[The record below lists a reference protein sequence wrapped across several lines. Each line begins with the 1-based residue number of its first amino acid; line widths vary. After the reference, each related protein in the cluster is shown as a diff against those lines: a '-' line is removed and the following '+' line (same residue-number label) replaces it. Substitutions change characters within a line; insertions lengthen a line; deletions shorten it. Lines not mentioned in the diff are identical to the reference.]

1 MRASHDTSALRNVVA
16 ALLIGVARAASAE
29 PAPAP
34 DPAPAP
40 PETAAMHAPQLAASP
55 APPPPGSSPSMF
67 GLLVDGGFPNGLG
80 LSAAVRPWQPIRA
93 DAGVTYNVVGFG
105 VRAGATLLPFSWT
118 VSPLLRGEV
127 GHMFESDASGLAETF
142 GVGNSDASLLRA
154 VSYDYASLQL
164 GVQFGRGERFA
175 FVFHAGLTWFRGPV
189 KNFQAAYRA
198 ANPGSTLEI
207 ADPTVSGTVPSA
219 TFGLLFFP

>member
-1 MRASHDTSALRNVVA
+1 
-16 ALLIGVARAASAE
+16 
-29 PAPAP
+29 
-34 DPAPAP
+34 
-40 PETAAMHAPQLAASP
+40 
-55 APPPPGSSPSMF
+55 MF
-67 GLLVDGGFPNGLG
+67 GLLVDGGFPDGLG
-80 LSAAVRPWQPIRA
+80 LSAAVRPWQPLRV

-105 VRAGATLLPFSWT
+105 VRAGATLLPLAFA

-127 GHMFESDASGLAETF
+127 GHMFESDASGLAESF
-142 GVGNSDASLLRA
+142 GLRKSDSVLLHA

-164 GVQFGRGERFA
+164 GVQLGRGERFA

-189 KNFQAAYRA
+189 KNFQAAFRS
-198 ANPGSTLEI
+198 ANPGSTVVEI